1 MTKPMY
7 SLGFKLMSLVFKVR
21 DLLRPRSDVLK
32 EAEIE
37 PGFAVLDFGCGPG
50 SYIAPLVELVGP
62 TGKIYALDIHPLAI
76 HEVKKMAKRNGFE
89 NILTI
94 ESDCHTGLPDNSVDT
109 ALLYDVFHDLVHPDD
124 VLREL
129 HRVLKADGTL
139 SFSDHHM
146 KDEQVLTRVTGAG
159 IFRLVRKSRKTYNFA
174 KNDKRSNTSGF
185 IFKRNK
191 RVSS

>member
-1 MTKPMY
+1 MKERGALTKPMS
-7 SLGFKLMSLVFKVR
+7 SLGFKLMSLMFKVR
-21 DLLRPRSDVLK
+21 DLLWPRSDVLK

-50 SYIAPLVELVGP
+50 GYIAPLVELVGP
-62 TGKIYALDIHPLAI
+62 SGKIHVLDIHPLAI
-76 HEVKKMAKRNGFE
+76 HEAKRMAKRKGFG

-109 ALLYDVFHDLVHPDD
+109 VLLYDVFHDLVHPDD

-146 KDEQVLTRVTGAG
+146 KDEEVLTRVTIAG
-159 IFRLVRKSRKTYNFA
+159 IFRFVRKGRKTYNFA
-174 KNDKRSNTSGF
+174 KAD
-185 IFKRNK
+185 
-191 RVSS
+191 